1 MDDIC
6 AAHKVFLF
14 FRPLKQCILSFH
26 FFLYAMRFSPIA
38 SRLSL
43 SLVILVLVACN
54 QNTPTNNVTPGTT
67 TTTTQQT
74 DFRVFVEQGNQLVR
88 NQPVF
93 DRDIKD
99 FTYACLRDMYYWG
112 DKVPTTI
119 VPSSLASPEA
129 VLAAGQ
135 FKPDDHTSYLVKDG
149 SAFLRSLSSGESTS
163 YGLSVKF
170 VTPDDLRV
178 AIVETGSPAAA
189 AGLRRGMKILK
200 VNNGTIRAFE
210 GVAAFGAANFPSL
223 TLEVQDSSGAILT
236 KNMAP
241 ATFNRQ
247 TVLKNFVTTL
257 AGKKVGYLLFTSFTA
272 SAVGELEEVFTKF
285 KAENVTELVLD
296 LRYNGGGS
304 VATCQRLAS
313 LLATQLSGTVLL
325 RQAHG
330 GRYTVLN
337 SELAIESKP
346 NGLELKRLF
355 VIMTGSTASA
365 SEVIINGLKPHI
377 DVITI
382 GSRSFGKNTGSYALQ
397 HEKSDY
403 VIALVNFL
411 SQNSLGDANYSS
423 GFVPTRYEEDDV
435 TQDFGSPQE
444 KCYAA
449 AIAYITRGSFPTLTA
464 KRRAE
469 ITASESNR
477 LIRDDRFL
485 DMPLLITTLPKNFR
499 Q

>member
-1 MDDIC
+1 MLNNSVQFSSSLYFI
-6 AAHKVFLF
+6 
-14 FRPLKQCILSFH
+14 PLPTMRFVQSSIRLSFVLMAIA
-26 FFLYAMRFSPIA
+26 FIA
-38 SRLSL
+38 SCSQ
-43 SLVILVLVACN
+43 SA
-54 QNTPTNNVTPGTT
+54 TPTNNATNNTN
-67 TTTTQQT
+67 TTQQPT

-119 VPSSLASPEA
+119 IPSALASPEA
-129 VLAAGQ
+129 VLSAGQ
-135 FKPDDHTSYLVKDG
+135 FKAQDKTSYLVKDG

-170 VTPDDLRV
+170 VTPDDLRI

-189 AGLRRGMKILK
+189 AGLKRGMKILR

-210 GVAAFGAANFPSL
+210 GVAAFGAANFPTL
-223 TLEVQDSSGAILT
+223 ALEVSDASGTVST
-236 KNMAP
+236 KNLLP

-247 TVLKNFVTTL
+247 TVLKNFVTTV

-330 GRYTVLN
+330 GRYAVLN
-337 SELAIESKP
+337 SDLAIESKP

-377 DVITI
+377 EVITI

-403 VIALVNFL
+403 VVALVNFL
-411 SQNSLGDANYSS
+411 SQNSLGDANYGD

-435 TQDFGSPQE
+435 TQDFGTPQE

-449 AIAYITRGSFPTLTA
+449 AISYITRGSFPTLTA

-469 ITASESNR
+469 ITASENNR
-477 LIRDDRFL
+477 LIRDDRFM
-485 DMPLLITTLPKNFR
+485 DIPLLIAPAPKGFKF
-499 Q
+499 